1 MKTRK
6 PRCDA
11 WYARLTVAQQD
22 EAWRLCNELGFE
34 RAASEI
40 ARRYSLSRAPSLT
53 ALSNWWRDWPLRR
66 AFADFGSIAEQVKAA
81 LRDLPDLRLD
91 RDQIETVAQA
101 VFTAAALRR
110 QDPDLYAT
118 LRRLSLAEQQL
129 ALDRERL
136 ELLRRKAAQADAAQA
151 VAASSLTPE
160 EKAAKFR
167 EIFGL
172 APS

>member
-6 PRCDA
+6 PRSDA
-11 WYARLTVAQQD
+11 WHARLTVAQQD
-22 EAWRLCNELGFE
+22 DAWKLCNELGLE
-34 RAASEI
+34 RAATEI
-40 ARRYSLSRAPSLT
+40 ATRLGLERAPSIT

-66 AFADFGSIAEQVKAA
+66 AFMDFGSVAEQVKAA
-81 LRDLPDLRLD
+81 LRDLPNLRLD
-91 RDQIETVAQA
+91 REQIETVAQA
-101 VFTAAALRR
+101 VFTAAAMQR
-110 QDPDLYAT
+110 QDPELFAT

-129 ALDRERL
+129 ALDREKL
-136 ELLRRKAAQADAAQA
+136 ELLKRRAAQADEAQA

-172 APS
+172 AP